1 MNPRKTANRI
11 RNYAIGS
18 LIVTP
23 VLLSP
28 AIALLMF
35 IATEMLTDL
44 LMAVGA
50 STVCAI
56 AAGAIGL
63 VLLRKLW
70 RYVPSRTLK
79 VIMQG

>member
-1 MNPRKTANRI
+1 MNPRKPANAI

-18 LIVTP
+18 VILTL

-44 LMAVGA
+44 SIAAGA
-50 STVCAI
+50 STVSAI
-56 AAGAIGL
+56 AAGAIGM

-70 RYVPSRTLK
+70 RRAPSRTLK
-79 VIMQG
+79 VVMEG

>member
-1 MNPRKTANRI
+1 MNPRNPANPI

-18 LIVTP
+18 VIITL

-35 IATEMLTDL
+35 IATEMLTDVL
-44 LMAVGA
+44 VAAGA
-50 STVCAI
+50 STACAI

-70 RYVPSRTLK
+70 RRAPARTLK
-79 VIMQG
+79 VVMEG